1 MTVGDVPLLTET
13 QRRIGLG
20 LAAFATLV
28 FVSTRTP
35 LFIAIGL
42 PLAIGLGISA
52 WRRHRIAAAVFAFFT
67 TFGPWGFAYVFGAAY
82 AVYALWL
89 LSGATSKADRRNDS
103 SSARRRT
110 KDRNVGS

>member
-1 MTVGDVPLLTET
+1 MNPVPPLTEG

-20 LAAFATLV
+20 LAAFATV
-28 FVSTRTP
+28 FFASTRQP

-42 PLAIGLGISA
+42 AMTTGLAISA
-52 WRRHRIAAAVFAFFT
+52 WKRNRVATAVFAFVT
-67 TFGPWGFAYVFGAAY
+67 TFGPWVFAYVFGAAY

-89 LSGATSKADRRNDS
+89 LSGATSKAERRNES

-110 KDRNVGS
+110 RDRSVGS